1 MALLSGGWDD
11 SAWFEHTFLAAE
23 MGVALVQSS
32 DLSVREGKLLR
43 HMGSDVLPVD
53 VRVRAHGRGHDAVV
67 HRLRRCAAS
76 GGSAGSGRS
85 GTLTIAN
92 ALGNGIADDKA
103 IYAYVPGDDR
113 VLPRREAALAQVPTW
128 ICAEREQ
135 RDYVIDH
142 LAELVVKPIDGFG
155 GIGVVIGPE
164 ATIEA
169 LDARRRELQAQ
180 PERYIAQ
187 EMIALSTHPT
197 FDGEGMYPHH
207 VDLRAFVHLRA
218 GPGESVSAHVM
229 PAALTRVA
237 AQGSRIV
244 NSSSGGGSK
253 DTWIRTKCQNDPA
266 LDVGTDRQYVW
277 HLRRDPFDGESA
289 DVAAVT
295 RMTGAMASR
304 GPDSDGIVAH
314 GPIAF
319 GHRRLSIIDLSARGA
334 QPMVDSDLGLT
345 LVFNGCIYNYQ
356 DLRPEL
362 EAAGYRFFSD
372 RRQRGGDQGVPPVG
386 HPLCRSVQRHVRL
399 RDRRPRNRCR
409 HAWPGTDSVSN
420 RCIWRRPRAGCGS
433 HRPCARCSMP
443 ATWTP
448 NWIAHALHHYMSFH
462 SVVPAPR
469 TIYRGVRKLPPATVR
484 VIQPDG
490 SHHRHRLLDT
500 GFARDPAR
508 ASWSARD
515 WQDALMD
522 ALRTA
527 VGRRM
532 VADVPVGVLLSGG
545 IDSSIV
551 VALLAEQGQHGLA
564 TFSIGFD
571 SVGGE
576 SGDEYFYSDLVAKT
590 FDTDHHRIHI
600 DSSRLL
606 PAVPKTIAAM
616 SEPMVSHDCVAF
628 YLLSEEV
635 SKSVKVVQSGQ
646 GADEILAGYD
656 WYPPL
661 ADVARE
667 QTTDAYAKVFFDRG
681 HADVLGHLCARIRV
695 VDGDPSRE
703 FVTAHQAAP
712 GADTAVDAALRLDT
726 TGDAGR

>member
-1 MALLSGGWDD
+1 M
-11 SAWFEHTFLAAE
+11 
-23 MGVALVQSS
+23 
-32 DLSVREGKLLR
+32 
-43 HMGSDVLPVD
+43 
-53 VRVRAHGRGHDAVV
+53 
-67 HRLRRCAAS
+67 C
-76 GGSAGSGRS
+76 
-85 GTLTIAN
+85 
-92 ALGNGIADDKA
+92 GICGE
-103 IYAYVPGDDR
+103 IR
-113 VLPRREAALAQVPTW
+113 
-128 ICAEREQ
+128 
-135 RDYVIDH
+135 
-142 LAELVVKPIDGFG
+142 
-155 GIGVVIGPE
+155 
-164 ATIEA
+164 
-169 LDARRRELQAQ
+169 
-180 PERYIAQ
+180 
-187 EMIALSTHPT
+187 
-197 FDGEGMYPHH
+197 FDG
-207 VDLRAFVHLRA
+207 
-218 GPGESVSAHVM
+218 
-229 PAALTRVA
+229 
-237 AQGSRIV
+237 Q
-244 NSSSGGGSK
+244 
-253 DTWIRTKCQNDPA
+253 
-266 LDVGTDRQYVW
+266 
-277 HLRRDPFDGESA
+277 SA

-295 RMTGAMASR
+295 RMTCAMAAR
-304 GPDSDGIVAH
+304 GPDSDGVVAH
-314 GPIAF
+314 GPIAL

-356 DLRPEL
+356 ALRKEL
-362 EAAGYRFFSD
+362 EAAGYRFFSTADSEVVVKGFHHWGTRCVEKFKGMFAFAVAD
-372 RRQRGGDQGVPPVG
+372 RETGVVT
-386 HPLCRSVQRHVRL
+386 LA
-399 RDRRPRNRCR
+399 RDRLGIKPLYV
-409 HAWPGTDSVSN
+409 AETPGRMRFASTV
-420 RCIWRRPRAGCGS
+420 RALIDAGEVDTEID
-433 HRPCARCSMP
+433 RY
-443 ATWTP
+443 
-448 NWIAHALHHYMSFH
+448 ALHHYMSFH

-469 TIYRGVRKLPPATVR
+469 TMYKGVRKLPPATVR

-490 SHHRHRLLDT
+490 SQTDT
-500 GFARDPAR
+500 LYWSPDFRRDPAR
-508 ASWSARD
+508 AGWSARD

-527 VGRRM
+527 VERRM

-571 SVGGE
+571 SAGGE

-616 SEPMVSHDCVAF
+616 SEPMISHDCVAF

-661 ADVARE
+661 ADIARD

-681 HADVLGHLCARIRV
+681 HADVLALLSPEYGIS
-695 VDGDPSRE
+695 GEDPSLQ

-726 TGDAGR
+726 TVMLIDDPVKRVDTMTMAWGLEARVPFLDHDFVELAATCPADLKLASGGKGVLKEASRALLPADIIDRTKGYFPVPGIRHLNGPVLEMVRDALTNGTARNRGLYRPDAIEALLAAPNDTRTVLGSNTLWQLAVLEMWLQSMEG